1 MVPYENIPNK
11 IYNEIKDL
19 IINKNGNEVS
29 KKQFH
34 YLGNTDMSDSIKSLT
49 DFFIFIKKGNK
60 LTSIYLDGCCVKI
73 DKIIENNMCIISDY
87 QITFIK

>member
-19 IINKNGNEVS
+19 IINKNGNKIS

-34 YLGNTDMSDSIKSLT
+34 YLGNNDMSDSIKSLT

-87 QITFIK
+87 QITFIE

>member
-1 MVPYENIPNK
+1 
-11 IYNEIKDL
+11 
-19 IINKNGNEVS
+19 
-29 KKQFH
+29 
-34 YLGNTDMSDSIKSLT
+34 MSDSIQSLT

-60 LTSIYLDGCCVKI
+60 LTSIYLDGYYIKI